1 MGKAKRVL
9 AVLMLLAVVFSIFT
23 GAVQASPLGDQD
35 DQNDQIS
42 EEPPAKDE
50 GGLFERIIA
59 GIVSVPVNIIEGIA
73 QWWGSFKSLD
83 TLVFMQGYTD
93 EQKKNLPWEGREPE
107 YVRLWYKTLAY
118 VTAPFMIL
126 VVASSAFKLLYA
138 AANPAA
144 RSEAMESCQ
153 RALVAVL
160 IVALMP
166 VLVSTLMWICSALV
180 DAISGGFNHV
190 AAAAGM
196 PQSTSDWGAA
206 DLAGRK
212 IVTGSVLGTAL
223 VRMFM
228 TGIFAYLNVLYIVR
242 KIALTVFYCFTPI
255 AAMIWVT
262 NKRSVTMPVLIGEIA
277 SNAFM
282 PVAHA
287 LVLCTILLFCN
298 VKEIENGSWVTILI
312 CLYTLIPLAEVLRD
326 SLQSVIM
333 QWAGLNEAGVASK
346 TFGAI
351 MGLGGVVSLARVGS
365 SLFTKGAPLPGGK
378 LPPGTTGVGSETRT
392 IGFRPQPVSPPP
404 PDGPARVPGGN
415 VPHIGGFAPQ
425 IGSVALPVY
434 AGPAYAGGHHAVVP
448 QPGRQAG
455 LACAVRSFAS
465 SHPRVAT
472 AMKVGTMAGRAAA
485 VGVGALAA
493 LTLPAVPGG
502 EHLVKPVAAAAKGM
516 TGLAAAGAY
525 LAGSYVKQYAGKK
538 IGQAAEGGSQ
548 IAQKTVQAGKAVQAV
563 RQRAVQKLGALGFGN
578 RQAPAPAAQTRQIG
592 FRPPVQS
599 QPRAKYP
606 ETGPGKIDGVR
617 WR

>member
-107 YVRLWYKTLAY
+107 YVRLWYETLAY

-126 VVASSAFKLLYA
+126 VVASSAFKLVCA
-138 AANPAA
+138 AANPAV
-144 RSEAMESCQ
+144 RSEAMESFQ
-153 RALVAVL
+153 RALIAVM
-160 IVALMP
+160 IVVLMP
-166 VLVSTLMWICSALV
+166 VLVSTLMWICSTLV
-180 DAISGGFNHV
+180 DAIAGGFNHV

-255 AAMIWVT
+255 AAMIWVI
-262 NKRSVTMPVLIGEIA
+262 NKRSVTMPVLIGELA

-312 CLYTLIPLAEVLRD
+312 CLYTLIPLAEVLRN

-365 SLFTKGAPLPGGK
+365 SLFSGGAPLPSGK
-378 LPPGTTGVGSETRT
+378 FPTGTSTVGSGQART
-392 IGFRPQPVSPPP
+392 IGFKPQPVSPPP

-425 IGSVALPVY
+425 IGGVALPVY
-434 AGPAYAGGHHAVVP
+434 AGPAYAGGL
-448 QPGRQAG
+448 GRQQTSQSG
-455 LACAVRSFAS
+455 LAGRVRNFVS
-465 SHPRVAT
+465 SHPRAGAAVRFGT
-472 AMKVGTMAGRAAA
+472 AAGRAAA

-538 IGQAAEGGSQ
+538 IGLAAEGGSQ
-548 IAQKTVQAGKAVQAV
+548 IAQKTLEAGRAVKTV
-563 RQRAVQKLGALGFGN
+563 GQRAAQKLEALGFGN
-578 RQAPAPAAQTRQIG
+578 LQAPAPAAHSRQIG

-606 ETGPGKIDGVR
+606 ETGPGKIDR
-617 WR
+617 N

>member
-1 MGKAKRVL
+1 MRKAKRVL

-35 DQNDQIS
+35 DQIS

-50 GGLFERIIA
+50 GGLFERIVA
-59 GIVSVPVNIIEGIA
+59 GIVSIPANLIEGIFT
-73 QWWGSFKSLD
+73 WWGHFKPIGK
-83 TLVFMQGYTD
+83 LVFMQGYTD

-255 AAMIWVT
+255 AAMIWVI

-312 CLYTLIPLAEVLRD
+312 CLYTLIPLAEVLRN

-378 LPPGTTGVGSETRT
+378 LPPGTTTVGSGRART
-392 IGFRPQPVSPPP
+392 IGFKPQPVSSPP

-425 IGSVALPVY
+425 IGGVAPPVY
-434 AGPAYAGGHHAVVP
+434 AGPPSAGGL
-448 QPGRQAG
+448 GRQLTSQSG
-455 LACAVRSFAS
+455 LAGRFRNFVS
-465 SHPRVAT
+465 SHPRAGAAVRFGT
-472 AMKVGTMAGRAAA
+472 AAGRAAA
-485 VGVGALAA
+485 IGFGALAA
-493 LTLPAVPGG
+493 FTLPAVPGG
-502 EHLVKPVAAAAKGM
+502 KHLVKPVAAAAKGM

-538 IGQAAEGGSQ
+538 IGLAAEGGSQ
-548 IAQKTVQAGKAVQAV
+548 IAQKTLEAGRAVKTV
-563 RQRAVQKLGALGFGN
+563 GQRAAQKLEVLGFGN
-578 RQAPAPAAQTRQIG
+578 RQGPAPVAQSRKIG
-592 FRPPVQS
+592 FRPSVQP

-606 ETGPGKIDGVR
+606 DTGPGRLDGVR